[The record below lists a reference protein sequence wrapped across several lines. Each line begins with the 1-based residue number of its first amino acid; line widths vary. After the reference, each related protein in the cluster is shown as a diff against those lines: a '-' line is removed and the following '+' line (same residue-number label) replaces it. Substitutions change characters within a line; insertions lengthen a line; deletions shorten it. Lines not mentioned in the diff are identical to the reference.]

1 MKGKMWWLGL
11 IEANSWSCRRGLLR
25 KLERLV
31 RVREE
36 PEPQV
41 RDLNITIFLSFFFF
55 SGLHLKH
62 MEVPRPEVESE
73 L

>member
-55 SGLHLKH
+55 RAALEAYGGSQARG
-62 MEVPRPEVESE
+62 
-73 L
+73 